1 MRIRSRIRIRIKMGS
16 RIWIGIKTM
25 LAGNT
30 GTCDIVQSKCLM
42 FSQILFKV
50 EVWYLRGGAPLW
62 AAVPTRVR
70 LEEGHTDSD
79 QTRSPTP
86 S

>member
-1 MRIRSRIRIRIKMGS
+1 MRIRIRIRIKMRS
-16 RIWIGIKTM
+16 QIWIGIKTM
-25 LAGNT
+25 PACNT

-42 FSQILFKV
+42 FSQILFEV
-50 EVWYLRGGAPLW
+50 EVGYLRGGAPHW